1 MTMPRRKQSG
11 FSLIELMCVLAIIL
25 ILVGLMV
32 GPIMRAY
39 RKAKNFGWENDS
51 YQLADR
57 FADKMKLH
65 FGAAPEFPALSPD
78 QLYEGGIIDSS
89 PRKFLGDKRVQ
100 FFPFSSKSPDEMV
113 ILHVSIARNSAYTL
127 RKADLKPKE

>member
-1 MTMPRRKQSG
+1 MRRGKRSG

-25 ILVGLMV
+25 ILVGLML

-57 FADKMKLH
+57 FADKMKQH
-65 FGAAPEFPALSPD
+65 FGSAPEYPALSAD
-78 QLYEGGIIDSS
+78 QLYEGGMIDSAL
-89 PRKFLGDKRVQ
+89 RNFLRDKRVQ
-100 FFPFSSKSPDEMV
+100 YFPFSSKAPDEMV
-113 ILHVSIARNSAYTL
+113 ILHVGVAKNSIYVL
-127 RKADLKPKE
+127 RKGDLKPKE